1 MGYKPMQVP
10 EFHFCYLLGRLMAR
24 SISIHRTLAG
34 LSVAVVAATI
44 ALTSVAG
51 AADTSIEAETMALPA
66 AAGQAFTDTQASGGA
81 GLLIWTDGAATG
93 ALAATATSQ
102 LVVRAR
108 GDQCQGA
115 PIMLVKVDGQ
125 VAGTVSVTATTWQDY
140 PLAGTWATG
149 SHQVSVAFVGDYR
162 NGCDRNL
169 RVDKLTFSATS
180 GTPEPTPAATT
191 KVEAES
197 MALTP
202 SAGQRF
208 NDDTAS
214 GGAGLLV
221 WSNGTATT
229 MVTGTTGQLVIRA
242 RGDLCAGAPSMS
254 VAIDGQ
260 PAGTVS
266 VKSQTWQDYPVAWPN
281 GTHRVDVAFTN
292 DYLAACDRNLRLD
305 VLTVTTGPPALTP
318 TPTPTATPTP
328 TPTPPPSS
336 GNPFAGAREYVDP
349 QSPAAEAAQARRT
362 SDPAGAAAL
371 DKVAVGSKA
380 DWYGDW
386 VGTGALASTVSARVG
401 TEIAN
406 GALPVMV
413 AYAIPHRDCGSYS
426 AGGMANA
433 DAYRGWIGQLAAGIG
448 GRKAVVILEPDALA
462 QLDCLSGA
470 DQNERTALIA
480 GAVKTLSAQS
490 STSVYVDAGLPGWQP
505 EATMASRL
513 NAAGVGTARGF
524 ALNVSNFNTNAA
536 NETYGNNL
544 SAMVGGKHFVV
555 DTSRNG
561 LGLGNTWCNPPGR
574 ALGAKFTTVT
584 GDTLADAFTWIK
596 GPGESDGTCNGG
608 PPAGQFWTDYA
619 IGLGQRS

>member
-1 MGYKPMQVP
+1 
-10 EFHFCYLLGRLMAR
+10 MAR

-371 DKVAVGSKA
+371 DKVAVGSK
-380 DWYGDW
+380 DDD
-386 VGTGALASTVSARVG
+386 GALRNLALKAQRVSKRIGIGHVISRYHARIPVTMSTKKVLAVVEDLFFTVKINESAKR
-401 TEIAN
+401 A
-406 GALPVMV
+406 ALPIVFV
-413 AYAIPHRDCGSYS
+413 KSQR
-426 AGGMANA
+426 
-433 DAYRGWIGQLAAGIG
+433 
-448 GRKAVVILEPDALA
+448 DALDQA
-462 QLDCLSGA
+462 AEHPSLIILDLNFASIDPLDLIRKLKADPALTKIQLLAYVSHVQGDLK
-470 DQNERTALIA
+470 Q
-480 GAVKTLSAQS
+480 SAQE
-490 STSVYVDAGLPGWQP
+490 AGCDMVLARSAFSQNLLPMMTRQKN
-505 EATMASRL
+505 R
-513 NAAGVGTARGF
+513 
-524 ALNVSNFNTNAA
+524 
-536 NETYGNNL
+536 
-544 SAMVGGKHFVV
+544 
-555 DTSRNG
+555 D
-561 LGLGNTWCNPPGR
+561 
-574 ALGAKFTTVT
+574 GA
-584 GDTLADAFTWIK
+584 
-596 GPGESDGTCNGG
+596 
-608 PPAGQFWTDYA
+608 
-619 IGLGQRS
+619 